1 MRNKIFLLSIVSILF
16 VYCGG
21 GETEPTAPPEPVNTA
36 PSIPVLNS
44 PTNNKLCISNIVVF
58 EWSAS
63 TDSEK
68 NPITYQ
74 LQVAT
79 DNQFA
84 QIVNT
89 SEVSGTTQSVT
100 LDKGKAYY
108 WRVKATDSKNA
119 SSSYSTVYSF
129 YTEGVALSNHL
140 PFIPE
145 LISPVNNTVLNTTTA
160 TLKWSGSDVDTNDVL
175 NYDVFFG
182 TESNPVTKVVDNKTT
197 TSFDVTIQPSK
208 VYYWRVVFKDNKGGE
223 TTGQIWSFRTN

>member
-21 GETEPTAPPEPVNTA
+21 GETGPTAPPEPVNTA
-36 PSIPVLNS
+36 PSVPVLNS

-145 LISPVNNTVLNTTTA
+145 LISPVNNAILNTTAPLSKNPIREATSAIAFTIFEEADACRKFKPA
-160 TLKWSGSDVDTNDVL
+160 TLTNANTNRL
-175 NYDVFFG
+175 
-182 TESNPVTKVVDNKTT
+182 PVPGPIK
-197 TSFDVTIQPSK
+197 PL
-208 VYYWRVVFKDNKGGE
+208 
-223 TTGQIWSFRTN
+223 